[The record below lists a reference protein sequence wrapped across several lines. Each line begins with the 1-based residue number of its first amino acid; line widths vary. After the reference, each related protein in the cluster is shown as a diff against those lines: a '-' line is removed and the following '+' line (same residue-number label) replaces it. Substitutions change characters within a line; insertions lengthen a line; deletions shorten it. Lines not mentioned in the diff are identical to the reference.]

1 MRLAMLAALA
11 AGCGGRASPPAPPP
25 SALPGFAAARWVPE
39 RPLYVLASPS
49 VADAQ
54 RAARDAIDLI
64 AAATGYDLDD
74 AMRASA
80 ALFGVDAL
88 HPDPLAAIGVDLGG
102 GWAMFGG
109 DPGAP
114 DPLSP
119 TMVVHLAAP
128 AQMAAFLDRQR
139 ERGLVTRSMI
149 ADRTEVVSAVL
160 PSGFT
165 VSWAIERSE
174 TGGGEW
180 MWVHVAP
187 AGTSDDGARWFT
199 ASHGRH
205 DAGWTGGWAWA
216 QRAAGAAAGV
226 VGVFERSETGGRAPR
241 GIDVHGALAGAVAR
255 LPDALACARLAEAV
269 GRVSLAVEG
278 DEHHVSARLA
288 FDVGSTD
295 RLRALLLPAPSGW
308 DATARAAA
316 IAVQWN
322 LDLAG
327 LRPLLAP
334 CLAALGA
341 PVALAD
347 ETGVRAARAMLVGF
361 DPDAVSGT
369 GAVALDLASTAYVER
384 QLDRIPL
391 RQTLERARTFGPY
404 RGHAIAL
411 PLRFTIEYVLEHGL
425 AIAALGDGLLARLV
439 APAAA
444 PGRTPLA
451 LASLDVAP
459 PAMSAH
465 AWEVLLDALAER
477 LRTGAN
483 GAPSAVTRQVVAH
496 LMGWRDGHFAVTAE
510 GSDLVVTVS
519 GDRR

>member
-1 MRLAMLAALA
+1 MRLAILAILA

-25 SALPGFAAARWVPE
+25 GALPGFAAARWVPE

-49 VADAQ
+49 VAEAQ
-54 RAARDAIDLI
+54 RAARDAIDLL
-64 AAATGYDLDD
+64 AAATGYDLGD

-109 DPGAP
+109 DPGSP

-128 AQMAAFLDRQR
+128 AQMAAFLDHQR
-139 ERGLVTRSMI
+139 ERGLVTRSVI
-149 ADRTEVVSAVL
+149 ADRIEVVSAAL
-160 PSGFT
+160 PAGLT
-165 VSWAIERSE
+165 ISWAIA
-174 TGGGEW
+174 GEW

-187 AGTSDDGARWFT
+187 PGTSDDAARWFT
-199 ASHGRH
+199 ASHGWH
-205 DAGWTGGWAWA
+205 GAGWTDGWAWA
-216 QRAAGAAAGV
+216 QRAAGAAASV
-226 VGVFERSETGGRAPR
+226 VGVLNL
-241 GIDVHGALAGAVAR
+241 HGALAGAVAR
-255 LPDALACARLAEAV
+255 LPDALACAKLAEAV
-269 GRVSLAVEG
+269 GRASLAVEG

-288 FDVGSTD
+288 LDIGSTD
-295 RLRALLLPAPSGW
+295 RLRARLLPAPSGW

-316 IAVQWN
+316 IAAQWN

-327 LRPLLAP
+327 AQPLLAP

-341 PVALAD
+341 PVALTD

-391 RQTLERARTFGPY
+391 RKTLERARTFGPY
-404 RGHAIAL
+404 RGHAIAI
-411 PLRFTIEYVLEHGL
+411 PFSVTVEYVLEPGL

-444 PGRTPLA
+444 PGRIPIA
-451 LASLDVAP
+451 AMDIAP
-459 PAMSAH
+459 PAMSAR
-465 AWEVLLDALAER
+465 AWETLLEALAER
-477 LRTGAN
+477 RLTGAP
-483 GAPSAVTRQVVAH
+483 GAITRQVVAH